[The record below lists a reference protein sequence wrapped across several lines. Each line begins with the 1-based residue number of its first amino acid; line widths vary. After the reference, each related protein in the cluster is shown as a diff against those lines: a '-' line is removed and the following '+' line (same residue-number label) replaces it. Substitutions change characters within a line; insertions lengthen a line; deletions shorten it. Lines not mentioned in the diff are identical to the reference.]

1 MSFRR
6 LLPFALSALV
16 LPSLVLSSVALAGP
30 VAKTPGMIIPDR
42 HVPVSGLIVKFK
54 PRSGSMTA
62 SAVSDRLST
71 LSGLAGIKLHTR
83 RTMSQGATVLGLSRA
98 VNADEARSI
107 AERLQG
113 SPEVEY
119 ASPDYQRRIATTP
132 NDLLYTSQWHLLA
145 PTGSY
150 GGDTTTGG
158 INMPFAWDIVTG
170 STSTVIAVL
179 DTGILPHADIINQL
193 LPGYDFISDVF
204 NANDGN
210 SRDADPLDA
219 GDWLTAGEVA
229 ADACGEGSTESGS
242 SWHGTFVAGVAAATG
257 NNSAG
262 ISGVNWNT
270 RILPVRV
277 LGKCGGADSD
287 IIDGMRWA
295 AGLAVSGVPVN
306 PNPADVINMSLGSLS
321 ECTVAWQAAIAEVH
335 AAGVTIVASSG
346 NEGVAQV
353 SAPAVCDSVIAVTA
367 HSIEGRNTDYANVGS
382 EIAISAPGGGYYST
396 NSGTL
401 AGSGRQ
407 ILSLSNTGTT
417 TAIADT
423 YAPSIGTSH
432 ATPMV
437 TGVAALLRALAPT
450 LSPDNI
456 LALIQAGARPH
467 PAHSICQIPSL
478 IGKCGTGMLDATKTL
493 QAALAEITGNFM
505 PVVSP
510 LSVTGKPKIPVTF
523 QVTATDADGD
533 TLTYAAI
540 NGSLPAGA
548 SLDGVTGIFYWATP
562 TIGTHVLQVVAS
574 DSQISSN
581 PQNITIT
588 IAPPPVVPP
597 ARIAESSGGGSGDL
611 GLLLL
616 GAIGLMV
623 RARRR

>member
-1 MSFRR
+1 MFFRR
-6 LLPFALSALV
+6 SLPFALSALV

-30 VAKTPGMIIPDR
+30 VAKIPGMIIPDR
-42 HVPVSGLIVKFK
+42 QVPVSGLIVKFK
-54 PRSGSMTA
+54 PHSGSMTA
-62 SAVSDRLST
+62 SAVSDRLSN

-98 VNADEARSI
+98 VTPDEARSI

-119 ASPDYQRRIATTP
+119 ASPNYQRRIATSP
-132 NDLLYTSQWHLLA
+132 NDPLYANQWSLLA

-150 GGDTTTGG
+150 NGTTTIGG

-210 SRDADPLDA
+210 GRDADPLDA
-219 GDWLTAGEVA
+219 GDWLTADEL
-229 ADACGEGSTESGS
+229 ADGACGGGIESGS

-277 LGKCGGADSD
+277 LGKCGGDDSD

-295 AGLAVSGVPVN
+295 AGLTVSGVPVN

-321 ECTVAWQAAIAEVH
+321 ECTVAWQAAIDEVH
-335 AAGVTIVASSG
+335 AAGVTIVAASG

-353 SAPAVCDSVIAVTA
+353 GSPASCTNIIAVTA
-367 HSIEGRNTDYANVGS
+367 HTIEGRNTDYANVGP
-382 EIAISAPGGGYYST
+382 EIAISAPGGGSYST
-396 NSGTL
+396 SNGGI
-401 AGSGRQ
+401 AGSGRE

-437 TGVAALLRALAPT
+437 AGVAALLRAFAPT
-450 LSPDNI
+450 LTPDNI

-467 PAHSICQIPSL
+467 PAQSICQTPSL
-478 IGKCGTGMLDATKTL
+478 IGKCGTGLLDATTTL
-493 QAALAEITGNFM
+493 QTARAQITGNFM

>member
-6 LLPFALSALV
+6 ALPFALSALA

-30 VAKTPGMIIPDR
+30 VAKIPGMIIPDR
-42 HVPVSGLIVKFK
+42 QVPVSGLIVKFK
-54 PRSGSMTA
+54 ARSGSMTA
-62 SAVSDRLST
+62 SAVSDRLNN

-98 VNADEARSI
+98 VTADEARGI

-119 ASPDYQRRIATTP
+119 ASPDYQRRIAATP
-132 NDLLYTSQWHLLA
+132 SDPLYTSQWHLLA
-145 PTGSY
+145 PTSSY
-150 GGDTTTGG
+150 SGNTTIGG

-193 LPGYDFISDVF
+193 LPGYDFISDTF

-210 SRDADPLDA
+210 GRDADPLDA
-219 GDWLTAGEVA
+219 GDWLTAEEVA
-229 ADACGEGSTESGS
+229 ADACGGGAESGS

-257 NNSAG
+257 NNSSG

-277 LGKCGGADSD
+277 LGKCGGSDSD

-321 ECTVAWQAAIAEVH
+321 ECTVAWQAAVDEVH
-335 AAGVTIVASSG
+335 AAGVTIVAASG
-346 NEGVAQV
+346 NEGAAQV
-353 SAPAVCDSVIAVTA
+353 GSPAVCANVIAVTA
-367 HSIEGRNTDYANVGS
+367 HTIEGRNTDYANVGN
-382 EIAISAPGGGYYST
+382 EIAISAPGGGYYGTST
-396 NSGTL
+396 GGF
-401 AGSGRQ
+401 AGAGQQ

-417 TAIADT
+417 TAVADA
-423 YAPSIGTSH
+423 YSPSIGTSH

-450 LSPDNI
+450 LTPDNI

-467 PAHSICQIPSL
+467 PSQSICQLPSL
-478 IGKCGTGMLDATKTL
+478 NGKCGTGMLDATRTL

-510 LSVTGKPKIPVTF
+510 QSVTGRPNIPVTF
-523 QVTATDADGD
+523 QVIATDADGD
-533 TLTYAAI
+533 TLTFATI
-540 NGSLPAGA
+540 NNSLPAGA
-548 SLDGVTGIFYWATP
+548 SLDSVTGIFYWASP
-562 TIGTHVLQVVAS
+562 TAGTHTLQVTAS

-588 IAPPPVVPP
+588 ITPPPAPPP

>member
-1 MSFRR
+1 MFFRR
-6 LLPFALSALV
+6 SLPYALSALA
-16 LPSLVLSSVALAGP
+16 LSSVALAGP
-30 VAKTPGMIIPDR
+30 VAKIPGMIIPDSQL
-42 HVPVSGLIVKFK
+42 PVSGLIVKFK
-54 PRSGSMTA
+54 PQSGSLTA
-62 SAVSDRLST
+62 SAASDRLAR
-71 LSGLAGIKLHTR
+71 LSSLAGTR
-83 RTMSQGATVLGLSRA
+83 LYAKRTMSQGATVLGLARA
-98 VNADEARSI
+98 VTPDEARSI
-107 AERLQG
+107 AGSLQG

-119 ASPDYQRRIATTP
+119 ASPDYQRRIATSP
-132 NDLLYTSQWHLLA
+132 NDALYANQWSLLA
-145 PTGSY
+145 PTSSY
-150 GGDTTTGG
+150 NGTTTIGG

-193 LPGYDFISDVF
+193 LPGYDFISDTF

-210 SRDADPLDA
+210 GRDADPLDA
-219 GDWLTAGEVA
+219 GDWLSAVEVAGGACGGGEV
-229 ADACGEGSTESGS
+229 SSS

-257 NNSAG
+257 NNSTG

-277 LGKCGGADSD
+277 LGKCGGFDSD

-295 AGLAVSGVPVN
+295 AGLTVSGVAVN
-306 PNPADVINMSLGSLS
+306 PNPADVVNMSLSGLS

-335 AAGVTIVASSG
+335 AAGVTIVAASG
-346 NEGVAQV
+346 NDGAAQV
-353 SAPAVCDSVIAVTA
+353 GSPAVCDNVIAVTA
-367 HSIEGRNTDYANVGS
+367 HSIEGRNTDYANVGP
-382 EIAISAPGGGYYST
+382 EIAISAPGGGYYGTST
-396 NSGTL
+396 GGF
-401 AGSGRQ
+401 AGAGRE

-437 TGVAALLRALAPT
+437 AGVAALLRALAPT
-450 LSPDNI
+450 LTPDNI

-467 PAHSICQIPSL
+467 PAQSICQIPSL
-478 IGKCGTGMLDATKTL
+478 IGKCGTGLLDATKTL

-510 LSVTGKPKIPVTF
+510 LSVTGKPKVPVTF
-523 QVTATDADGD
+523 QVIATDADGD
-533 TLTYAAI
+533 TLTFASVG
-540 NGSLPAGA
+540 GSLPAGA
-548 SLDGVTGIFYWATP
+548 SLDGVTGIFYWASP
-562 TIGTHVLQVVAS
+562 TAGTHTLQVTAS

-588 IAPPPVVPP
+588 ITPPAAVPP